1 MAQTVNIIGIPHKN
15 ILREVIAGIEEEG
28 IKARVIRCFKSSDVA
43 FVAVEGDRL
52 SGSGIAIGIQSK
64 GTTVIHQQGLP
75 PLSNTELFPQ
85 APLLTLDTY
94 RQIGKNAARY
104 AKRESPQPVPTL
116 NDQMARPKYRSQIC
130 HLHIKD
136 EVRGHWQKTARTARD
151 VLTKETFMNTDA
163 IESMVR
169 DVLNRMNS
177 LQDAAPV
184 SAVPNASILSAKVTD
199 YPLANKHPEW
209 VKTATNKTLDDF
221 TLENVLSDNV
231 TATDMRITP
240 ETLRIQAA
248 IARDAGRDRL
258 AMNFERAAELT
269 SVPDDRILEIYNA
282 LRPYRSTKQELIAI
296 ADDLEQR
303 YQAKICAAFVR
314 EAAELYVERKKLK
327 GDD

>member
-1 MAQTVNIIGIPHKN
+1 
-15 ILREVIAGIEEEG
+15 
-28 IKARVIRCFKSSDVA
+28 
-43 FVAVEGDRL
+43 
-52 SGSGIAIGIQSK
+52 
-64 GTTVIHQQGLP
+64 
-75 PLSNTELFPQ
+75 
-85 APLLTLDTY
+85 
-94 RQIGKNAARY
+94 
-104 AKRESPQPVPTL
+104 
-116 NDQMARPKYRSQIC
+116 
-130 HLHIKD
+130 
-136 EVRGHWQKTARTARD
+136 
-151 VLTKETFMNTDA
+151 MNTDA

-184 SAVPNASILSAKVTD
+184 SAVPSASIQNAKVTD

-231 TATDMRITP
+231 TAQDMRITP

-282 LRPYRSTKQELIAI
+282 LRPYLSTKQELIAI
-296 ADDLEQR
+296 ADDLERR
-303 YQAKICAAFVR
+303 YQAQICAAFVR